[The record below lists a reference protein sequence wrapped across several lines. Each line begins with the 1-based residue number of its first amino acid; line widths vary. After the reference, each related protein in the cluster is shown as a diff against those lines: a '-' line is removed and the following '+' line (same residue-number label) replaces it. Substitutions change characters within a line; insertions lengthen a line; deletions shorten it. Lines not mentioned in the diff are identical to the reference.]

1 MAASK
6 TWKKLKFASKFGNK
20 AELAKDKVEEEEE
33 QDYLY
38 KIVKEPDPK
47 YKNIIREYSQIVHF
61 VFLKAFA
68 KGENID
74 KYILNISLVGNRRI
88 LAKMLSLMTAI
99 RTRLLTLLRILI
111 WSRTLL
117 SRRLLTRSAVFIPQ
131 WLTQNATRTKR

>member
-47 YKNIIREYSQIVHF
+47 YKNIIREYSKIVHF
-61 VFLKAFA
+61 VFILKLWQ
-68 KGENID
+68 KV
-74 KYILNISLVGNRRI
+74 KTYR
-88 LAKMLSLMTAI
+88 
-99 RTRLLTLLRILI
+99 
-111 WSRTLL
+111 
-117 SRRLLTRSAVFIPQ
+117 
-131 WLTQNATRTKR
+131 

>member
-47 YKNIIREYSQIVHF
+47 YKNIIREYSQISNSFCFHF
-61 VFLKAFA
+61 KVLSI
-68 KGENID
+68 GENI
-74 KYILNISLVGNRRI
+74 
-88 LAKMLSLMTAI
+88 
-99 RTRLLTLLRILI
+99 
-111 WSRTLL
+111 
-117 SRRLLTRSAVFIPQ
+117 
-131 WLTQNATRTKR
+131 